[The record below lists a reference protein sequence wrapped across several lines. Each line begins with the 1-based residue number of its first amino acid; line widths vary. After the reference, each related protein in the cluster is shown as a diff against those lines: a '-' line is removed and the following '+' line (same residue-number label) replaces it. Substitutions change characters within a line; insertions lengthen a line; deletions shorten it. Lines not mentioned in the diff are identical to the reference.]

1 MNARFGMSKTK
12 TLIVTALTTIA
23 AASALAPASAAADP
37 APGRSEHW
45 GVITRNTVG
54 SPVAALRD
62 GPFGKYDVQGP
73 SARPPYGVGSLG
85 IEVADSSVAAGDA
98 REKVDFGN
106 EVDFHGDPVLGLNRV
121 GFHVFQ
127 SGENVTYG
135 GLRNMPNIR
144 FEIDANLSTVPVTD
158 NYTSLVWLPP
168 AAPVT
173 DRWSGYIN
181 ATTSGT
187 WYLTGAEG
195 TATGCTSLSPCSF
208 TEVKTRLND
217 GGAAPVILTVAVGYG
232 RDSMWVGAVD
242 GLRINQNVYDFE
254 ADGVRVHRD

>member
-1 MNARFGMSKTK
+1 M
-12 TLIVTALTTIA
+12 
-23 AASALAPASAAADP
+23 
-37 APGRSEHW
+37 
-45 GVITRNTVG
+45 
-54 SPVAALRD
+54 
-62 GPFGKYDVQGP
+62 
-73 SARPPYGVGSLG
+73 
-85 IEVADSSVAAGDA
+85 ADSSVAAGDA

-168 AAPVT
+168 AAPLT

-181 ATTSGT
+181 ATNSGT

-208 TEVKTRLND
+208 TEVKTHLND

-254 ADGVRVHRD
+254 ADAASGSTATERHDRAVRPDDGPCHPGAHPPVQTATCDEGCADTRTTACEPTLARGSERFLRRGRRSPDLHTGGRTLQASPAECG